1 MQSFLQ
7 QLLRRV
13 VGQSPAIGF
22 IFLFVADLKANSCK
36 LESKALYLERIVSLK
51 LYLLRH
57 GETVYSRTGG
67 YCGDLDADLTPEG
80 QKMAEAF
87 ALAHS
92 AIAWEAVFV
101 SPMKRTIATATPLC
115 EAVGL
120 EMQLLDGLRELRYGK
135 WEGQTNE
142 FVKATYTDDYVRWLS
157 EPAWNPPT
165 GGETAVQLASRAS
178 LVVAEIQEKYPSG
191 NVLIVSHKAT
201 IRVILC
207 ALLGIDLGRYRDRID
222 VPAASL
228 SIVQFG
234 ALGPML
240 KVLGDRSFMDASLR
254 SLAGT

>member
-1 MQSFLQ
+1 M
-7 QLLRRV
+7 
-13 VGQSPAIGF
+13 
-22 IFLFVADLKANSCK
+22 
-36 LESKALYLERIVSLK
+36 SLK

-67 YCGDLDADLTPEG
+67 YCGDLDPDLTPEG
-80 QKMAEAF
+80 QQMAVAF
-87 ALAHS
+87 ANAHS
-92 AIAWEAVFV
+92 AIAWEAAFV

-115 EAVGL
+115 DAVGIG
-120 EMQLLDGLRELRYGK
+120 MQLRTGLRELRYGE
-135 WEGQTNE
+135 WEGKTNE
-142 FVKATYTDDYVRWLS
+142 FVKENYADDYVRWLT

-178 LVVAEIQEKYPSG
+178 LAIAEIQEQYPSG
-191 NVLIVSHKAT
+191 NVLVVSHKAT

-207 ALLGIDLGRYRDRID
+207 TLLGIDLGRYRDRID
-222 VPAASL
+222 IPAASL
-228 SIVQFG
+228 SIIQFG

>member
-1 MQSFLQ
+1 M
-7 QLLRRV
+7 
-13 VGQSPAIGF
+13 
-22 IFLFVADLKANSCK
+22 
-36 LESKALYLERIVSLK
+36 SLK

-57 GETVYSRTGG
+57 GETAYSRTGG
-67 YCGDLDADLTPEG
+67 YCGDLDPDLTDNG

-87 ALAHS
+87 ANAHKG
-92 AIAWEAVFV
+92 IAWDAVFV

-115 EAVGL
+115 EASGM
-120 EMQLLDGLRELRYGK
+120 EMQLRDGLRELRYGK
-135 WEGQTNE
+135 WEGLSNE
-142 FVKATYTDDYVRWLS
+142 FVKANYSEDYLRWLT

-178 LVVAEIQEKYPSG
+178 FAIADIQEQYPSG
-191 NVLIVSHKAT
+191 NVLVVSHKAT

-207 ALLGIDLGRYRDRID
+207 SLLGIDMGRYRDRID

-240 KVLGDRSFMDASLR
+240 KVLGDRSFMDDELR
-254 SLAGT
+254 ALSGT

>member
-1 MQSFLQ
+1 M
-7 QLLRRV
+7 
-13 VGQSPAIGF
+13 
-22 IFLFVADLKANSCK
+22 
-36 LESKALYLERIVSLK
+36 SLN

-67 YCGDLDADLTPEG
+67 YCGDIDPELTENGERMAAAFGDAH
-80 QKMAEAF
+80 K
-87 ALAHS
+87 
-92 AIAWEAVFV
+92 AIAWDAVFV

-115 EAVGL
+115 TAVGI
-120 EMQLLDGLRELRYGK
+120 EMQFRDGLRELRYGE

-142 FVKATYTDDYVRWLS
+142 FVKENYSEDYLHWLT

-178 LVVAEIQEKYPSG
+178 LVVAEIQEMYPSG
-191 NVLIVSHKAT
+191 NVLVVSHKAT

-207 ALLGIDLGRYRDRID
+207 GLLGIDMGRYRDRID

-240 KVLGDRSFMDASLR
+240 KVLGDRSFMDADLR
-254 SLAGT
+254 SLSGT

>member
-1 MQSFLQ
+1 M
-7 QLLRRV
+7 
-13 VGQSPAIGF
+13 
-22 IFLFVADLKANSCK
+22 
-36 LESKALYLERIVSLK
+36 SLK

-67 YCGDLDADLTPEG
+67 YCGDLDPDLTPEG
-80 QKMAEAF
+80 QQMAVAF
-87 ALAHS
+87 ANAHS
-92 AIAWEAVFV
+92 AIAWDAAFV

-115 EAVGL
+115 DAVGIG
-120 EMQLLDGLRELRYGK
+120 MQLRTGLRELRYGE
-135 WEGQTNE
+135 WEGKTNE
-142 FVKATYTDDYVRWLS
+142 FVKENYADDYVRWLT

-178 LVVAEIQEKYPSG
+178 LAIAEIQEQYPSG
-191 NVLIVSHKAT
+191 NVLVVSHKAT

-207 ALLGIDLGRYRDRID
+207 TLLGIDLGRYRDRID
-222 VPAASL
+222 IPAASL
-228 SIVQFG
+228 SIIQFG